1 VHAAQKGAGRTVRL
15 CGYTAS
21 VGNNYVGTGRVES
34 RVQAATTQLGTYDL
48 AVSPAG
54 AASKVLDVV
63 FCRLASLE
71 QSMDGCRSNE
81 R

>member
-1 VHAAQKGAGRTVRL
+1 V
-15 CGYTAS
+15 CGNTAR
-21 VGNNYVGTGRVES
+21 VGNNDVGLGRIQS
-34 RVQAATTQLGTYDL
+34 RTQAAMAHFGTYDL

-54 AASKVLDVV
+54 AAPEVLDVV
-63 FCRLASLE
+63 FCHLASLE